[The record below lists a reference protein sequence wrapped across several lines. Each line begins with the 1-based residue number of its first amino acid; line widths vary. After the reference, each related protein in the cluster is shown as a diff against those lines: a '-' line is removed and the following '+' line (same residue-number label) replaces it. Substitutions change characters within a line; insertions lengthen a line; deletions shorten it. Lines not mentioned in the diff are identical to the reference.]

1 MKRVLA
7 AIGFVC
13 LVLPAFAQKL
23 TEDHNAVS
31 VIPAR
36 PEKAE
41 LSFARPEKPELSA
54 ARPEKAETHNFFN
67 WKNSIV
73 FGVQTGGVVW
83 YARERNGTLSNVTN
97 LPYWQRTQYLK
108 NAYLQGAFFALAAD
122 GAAYG
127 IHKSGHGWK
136 RHLAEHLL
144 ISGSTAALYL
154 FAFRNRNEY
163 NTQECRFGETQFCK

>member
-13 LVLPAFAQKL
+13 LALPVCAQNLNKNLNQNL
-23 TEDHNAVS
+23 TDDNAIS
-31 VIPAR
+31 ASAER

-41 LSFARPEKPELSA
+41 ASAVRSAPPES
-54 ARPEKAETHNFFN
+54 HNFFN

-73 FGVQTGGVVW
+73 FGVQAAGVVW

-97 LPYWQRTQYLK
+97 FDYWQRGQYLK
-108 NAYLQGAFFALAAD
+108 NAYLQASFFALAAD
-122 GAAYG
+122 GVAYG
-127 IHKSGHGWK
+127 IHKSGNGWK

-144 ISGSTAALYL
+144 IQGSTVALYV
-154 FAFRNRNEY
+154 FANRNRHEY
-163 NTQECRFGETQFCK
+163 NTQECRGGLSGFCQ

>member
-23 TEDHNAVS
+23 TEDDNAVS
-31 VIPAR
+31 VTAAR

-41 LSFARPEKPELSA
+41 ASA

-73 FGVQTGGVVW
+73 FGVQAGGVVW
-83 YARERNGTLSNVTN
+83 YARERNGTLSNVTS

-136 RHLAEHLL
+136 RHLVEHLL
-144 ISGSTAALYL
+144 VDGSTAALYI
-154 FAFRNRNEY
+154 FANRNRNEY
-163 NTQECRFGETQFCK
+163 NMQECRFDLKQFCK

>member
-7 AIGFVC
+7 TIGFVC

-23 TEDHNAVS
+23 TEDDNAVS
-31 VIPAR
+31 VT
-36 PEKAE
+36 
-41 LSFARPEKPELSA
+41 A
-54 ARPEKAETHNFFN
+54 ARPEKEKVHNFFN

-73 FGVQTGGVVW
+73 FGVQAGGVVW

-97 LPYWQRTQYLK
+97 VAYWQRTQYLK

-127 IHKSGHGWK
+127 LHKSGDGWK
-136 RHLAEHLL
+136 RHLTEHLL
-144 ISGSTAALYL
+144 VYGSTAALYI
-154 FAFRNRNEY
+154 FANRNRNEY
-163 NTQECRFGETQFCK
+163 NMQECRFDLKQFCR